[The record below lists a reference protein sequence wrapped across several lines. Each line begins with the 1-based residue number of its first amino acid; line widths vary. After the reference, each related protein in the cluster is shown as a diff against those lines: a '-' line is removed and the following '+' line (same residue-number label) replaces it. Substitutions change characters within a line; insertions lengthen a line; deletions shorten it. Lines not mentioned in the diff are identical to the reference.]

1 MVDQAETPEGR
12 LCSQPLSSS
21 VRPVSH
27 REGLGC
33 EGREVSAQLQ
43 ASLRAFASEGRT
55 AGQEQAEH
63 MAIRGGARRF
73 RPIASFFCLKTR

>member
-12 LCSQPLSSS
+12 LCSQLLSSS
-21 VRPVSH
+21 VHPVSH
-27 REGLGC
+27 WEGLGC

-55 AGQEQAEH
+55 VEQERAEH
-63 MAIRGGARRF
+63 MAIRGAQRF
-73 RPIASFFCLKTR
+73 RPIASLFCLKTR